1 MGQKNIH
8 GIGCNEYMVCIGGA
22 PFARWGYII
31 GVDIGRVGY
40 DAIAGTEDGI
50 AEYFVIIEVAGE
62 DMAGAVAVFVEF
74 CQIHCIYCAPQAI
87 MEDICRQAFAALKHN
102 VTATPEWQM
111 QTGYAIGLACGAC
124 KEEDI
129 ECDEYNRQDEV

>member
-1 MGQKNIH
+1 MSTWFVLVGPRLRD
-8 GIGCNEYMVCIGGA
+8 G
-22 PFARWGYII
+22 GYII
-31 GVDIGRVGY
+31 GVDIGGVHY

-50 AEYFVIIEVAGE
+50 AEYFVIIEAGGE

-74 CQIHCIYCAPQAI
+74 GQIHSIYCAPQAI
-87 MEDICRQAFAALKHN
+87 MEDIRRQAFAALKHN
-102 VTATPEWQM
+102 VTATPEGQM
-111 QTGYAIGLACGAC
+111 QTGYVIGLACGAC